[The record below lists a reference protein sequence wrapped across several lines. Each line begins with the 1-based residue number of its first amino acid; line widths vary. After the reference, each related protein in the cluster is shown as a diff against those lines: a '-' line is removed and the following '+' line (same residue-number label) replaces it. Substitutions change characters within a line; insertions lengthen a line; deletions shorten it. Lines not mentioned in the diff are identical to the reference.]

1 MNQYLRYVKNLPSV
15 KEVLEKIES
24 NNIVE
29 VSEANRDLSSLLSL
43 CLKEDITNDI
53 VIVSPNI
60 YQAQKI
66 YDELSNI
73 VDDVYFYP
81 KDDFVATELLTESF
95 EFELQRVNTLKAI
108 FFNKRKKIIVTSVM
122 GLLNKVPKKEA
133 YKNHIITIKENDT
146 IKPRDLINNLINS
159 GYKRVYTIEKQ
170 GEVSLRGSVLDVF
183 PINENKPFRIDFF
196 GDDVDSIKELDPET
210 QRSKGLNKEITIM
223 PVQEII
229 FSDEEKSIIKFYI
242 NDKLENSKLDK
253 NTESKFRS
261 DLEAIDEL
269 NNHSLLQK
277 YESLF
282 IKENYSFIDYIDN
295 KAVCFF
301 DIKQTEAQ
309 EAVVYNEIYSYLS
322 NFNDYLKPHDFLNEL
337 SLYKESLEYQI
348 YFNEEK
354 SFYTNNIIT
363 LNNRDIT
370 NYESNYD
377 LLLVDLK
384 TSFKGKT
391 ILFSLSERTYSI
403 LEDILK
409 NHDIPYVSLEGN
421 IKKGKIN
428 LYKGSFPSF
437 EIVEDKFVSIN
448 EEKVFKNRKSYKTK
462 YNLSVETKRLKSV
475 SELKAGDY
483 VVHYDYG
490 IGQFLEI
497 TTMTLS
503 NKTTDYI
510 HIKYSEDEALYVP
523 IENISLLSKYN
534 GQEGYVPKLSK
545 LNSKEWQKTKADA
558 RRKASDLAERL
569 LSLYSNR
576 EEAEGFK
583 YLDDDEIQED
593 FEREF
598 DYDLTVDQER
608 AIKEVKEDMVNG
620 KLMDRLICGD
630 VGFGKTEVAM
640 RAAFKAV
647 LSGKQVAVLAPTTIL
662 ARQHFNTFKERMDKY
677 GVEIALLSRFVS
689 NKNIKT
695 NIENTKEGR
704 VDILIGTHRI
714 LSKDV
719 NFKNLGLLIIDEEQK
734 FGVEAKEKIKELK
747 NNVDVLTLTATPIP
761 RTLQMAITG
770 IKNISLIET
779 APKNRYPVQ
788 TYVLERNDYIVKDAI
803 ERELSKGGQVF
814 YLYNRVEDIELIYS
828 YVKTLVPEA
837 NIAII
842 HGKMT
847 REQIENTI
855 DTFISKEIDVLVST
869 SIIESGIDIPNVN
882 TLIVHDSDRY
892 GLSQLYQLKGR
903 VGRSDKISYAYLM
916 YNGRKNLT
924 EDAQK
929 RLQAIKDFTEL
940 GSGFKIAV
948 RDLTTRG
955 AGEILGK
962 EQSGF
967 MNKVGVELYLK
978 LLDEEIKKKKGE
990 EIENTHD
997 DFKIFISRHVEK
1009 DYISDDESLIEAHTK
1024 ISKLRST
1031 DELLQLKDEFR
1042 DRYGEVSDLL
1052 LEYMYAKLLENLLNK
1067 CKFERRDVAD
1077 KMCLFVIGP
1086 EETKTIDSESLF
1098 KYAQDI
1104 SRNFNFYYKFRK
1116 LYIEYKNNSSLL
1128 SMYKDLSEYLEK
1140 CLNDALI

>member
-1 MNQYLRYVKNLPSV
+1 MNQYLKYVKSLPSLDEAL
-15 KEVLEKIES
+15 KQIES
-24 NNIVE
+24 KNIIE

-43 CLKEDITNDI
+43 CLKEDLNDDF
-53 VIVSPNI
+53 VVVSSNL

-66 YDELSNI
+66 YDELSQ
-73 VDDVYFYP
+73 VSEDVYFYP
-81 KDDFVATELLTESF
+81 KDDFIATELLTESF

-108 FFNKRKKIIVTSVM
+108 FSNKRNKIIVTSVM
-122 GLLNKVPKKEA
+122 GLLNKVPRKDS
-133 YKNHIITIKENDT
+133 YKSHIIYLKEKEE
-146 IKPRDLINNLINS
+146 IKPRDLINKLVYA
-159 GYKRVYTIEKQ
+159 GYKRTYTVEKQ
-170 GEVSLRGSVLDVF
+170 GEVSLRGSILDIF
-183 PINENKPFRIDFF
+183 PINENKAFRIDFF
-196 GDDVDSIKELDPET
+196 GDEIDSIKELDPET
-210 QRSKGLNKEITIM
+210 QRSNGLNKELTIM
-223 PVQEII
+223 PLQEII
-229 FSDEEKSIIKFYI
+229 FSEEEKDIIKFYI
-242 NDKLENSKLDK
+242 NDKLENEKLDN
-253 NTESKFRS
+253 NTASKFRS
-261 DLEAIDEL
+261 DLEALSEL

-277 YESLF
+277 YISLF
-282 IKENYSFIDYIDN
+282 IKDDYSFIDYID
-295 KAVCFF
+295 KKIVCFI
-301 DIKQTEAQ
+301 DYKQIESQ
-309 EAVVYNEIYSYLS
+309 ETMAYNEIYSYLS
-322 NFNDYLKPHDFLNEL
+322 NFDGYLKPHDFLNSL
-337 SLYKESLEYQI
+337 SSYKTTLKKQI
-348 YFNEEK
+348 YFNPDKTFISNDIVSLENK
-354 SFYTNNIIT
+354 
-363 LNNRDIT
+363 DIT
-370 NYESNYD
+370 NYEGNYD

-384 TSFKGKT
+384 TAFKEKT
-391 ILFSLSERTYSI
+391 VLISLSEKTSPI

-409 NHDIPYVSLEGN
+409 NHNIPYVFFAGN
-421 IKKGKIN
+421 IKKNKIN
-428 LYKGSFPSF
+428 LMIGSFPSF
-437 EIVEDKFVSIN
+437 ELSKDNFVSIN
-448 EEKVFKNRKSYKTK
+448 EEKIFKNKKTYKTK
-462 YNLSVETKRLKSV
+462 YNLSVETKRLKSI

-497 TTMTLS
+497 TTMTLG

-510 HIKYSEDEALYVP
+510 HIKYSEDESVYIP

-545 LNSKEWQKTKADA
+545 LNSKEWQKTKAAA
-558 RRKASDLAERL
+558 RAKASDLAERL
-569 LSLYSNR
+569 LNVYSNR
-576 EEAEGFK
+576 EGLEGFK
-583 YLDDDEIQED
+583 YLEDDEIQYE
-593 FEREF
+593 FEKDF
-598 DYDLTVDQER
+598 DYDLTIDQER
-608 AIKEVKEDMVNG
+608 AIKEVKEDMING

-647 LSGKQVAVLAPTTIL
+647 LSGKQVALLAPTTIL
-662 ARQHFNTFKERMDKY
+662 ARQHYMTFKERMDKF
-677 GVEIALLSRFVS
+677 GVELGLLSRFVS
-689 NKNIKT
+689 NKVIKSNIQK
-695 NIENTKEGR
+695 TKEGNI
-704 VDILIGTHRI
+704 DILIGTHRI
-714 LSKDV
+714 LSSDV
-719 NFKNLGLLIIDEEQK
+719 EFKNLGLLIIDEEQK

-747 NNVDVLTLTATPIP
+747 NNIDVLTLTATPIP

-779 APKNRYPVQ
+779 APKNRYPIQ

-814 YLYNRVEDIELIYS
+814 YLYNRVEDIETIYA
-828 YVKTLVPEA
+828 YVKSLVPEA
-837 NIAII
+837 TIAII
-842 HGKMT
+842 NGKMNKDS
-847 REQIENTI
+847 IESTI
-855 DTFISKEIDVLVST
+855 DSFVNKEIDILIAT

-892 GLSQLYQLKGR
+892 GLSQLYQIKGR

-990 EIENTHD
+990 EVEETKD

-1024 ISKLRST
+1024 ISKIKST
-1031 DELLQLKDEFR
+1031 KELLELKDEFR
-1042 DRYGEVSDLL
+1042 DRYGEVKDAL
-1052 LEYMYAKLLENLLNK
+1052 LEYMYAKLLENTLKK
-1067 CKFERRDVAD
+1067 CNFERRDVTD
-1077 KMCLFVIGP
+1077 KVSLFVLSP
-1086 EETKTIDSESLF
+1086 EDTKKADTESLF
-1098 KYAQDI
+1098 KYALDI

-1116 LYIEYKNNSSLL
+1116 LYIEYRNNSSLL
-1128 SMYKDLSEYLEK
+1128 NMYKDLSEYLEN
-1140 CLNDALI
+1140 CVNDAIL

>member
-1 MNQYLRYVKNLPSV
+1 MNQCLRYVKNLPSV

-53 VIVSPNI
+53 VIVSPNM

-229 FSDEEKSIIKFYI
+229 FSDEEKDIIKFYI

-253 NTESKFRS
+253 NSESKFRS

-277 YESLF
+277 YVSLF

-295 KAVCFF
+295 KTVCFF
-301 DIKQTEAQ
+301 DIKQIEAQ

-322 NFNDYLKPHDFLNEL
+322 NFNDYLKPHDFLNTL
-337 SLYKESLEYQI
+337 SDYKESLEYQI
-348 YFNEEK
+348 YFNQEK
-354 SFYTNNIIT
+354 TFYTDNIIS
-363 LNNRDIT
+363 LNNKDIT

-384 TSFKGKT
+384 TALKGKT
-391 ILFSLSERTYSI
+391 VLFSLSDRTYSI

-437 EIVEDKFVSIN
+437 EIVDDKFVSIN

-558 RRKASDLAERL
+558 RKKASDLAERL

-662 ARQHFNTFKERMDKY
+662 ARQHYNTFKERMDKY

-695 NIENTKEGR
+695 NIENTKDGR

-828 YVKTLVPEA
+828 YVKSLVPEA
-837 NIAII
+837 SIAII

-1031 DELLQLKDEFR
+1031 DELLQLKEEFR

-1052 LEYMYAKLLENLLNK
+1052 QEYMYAKLLENQLNK
-1067 CKFERRDVAD
+1067 CKFERRDVSD
-1077 KMCLFVIGP
+1077 KVCLFVIGP
-1086 EETKTIDSESLF
+1086 EETKTVDSESLF

>member
-1 MNQYLRYVKNLPSV
+1 MNQYLKYVKNLPSV
-15 KEVLEKIES
+15 KEVLDKIES
-24 NNIVE
+24 KCIVE
-29 VSEANRDLSSLLSL
+29 VSEANRDMSSLLSL
-43 CLKEDITNDI
+43 CLKEDLTNDI

-66 YDELSNI
+66 YDELSMI
-73 VDDVYFYP
+73 TEEVYFYP
-81 KDDFVATELLTESF
+81 KDDFIATELLTESF

-108 FFNKRKKIIVTSVM
+108 FYNQRKKIIVTSVM
-122 GLLNKVPKKEA
+122 GLLNKVSRKET
-133 YKNHIITIKENDT
+133 YQNNIIKIKENDT
-146 IKPRDLINNLINS
+146 IKPRDLINSLVNS

-196 GDDVDSIKELDPET
+196 GDDIDSIKELDPET
-210 QRSKGLNKEITIM
+210 QRSRGQNKEIIIM
-223 PVQEII
+223 PVEEII
-229 FSDEEKSIIKFYI
+229 FSKEEKDIIRFYI
-242 NDKLENSKLDK
+242 NDKLENSSLNQSTK
-253 NTESKFRS
+253 SKYIS
-261 DLEAIDEL
+261 DLEALDES

-277 YESLF
+277 YISMF
-282 IKENYSFIDYIDN
+282 IKEDYSFIDYLDN
-295 KAVCFF
+295 KIVCFF
-301 DIKQTEAQ
+301 DIKQVEAQ
-309 EAVVYNEIYSYLS
+309 EAIVYNEIYNYLS
-322 NFNDYLKPHDFLNEL
+322 GFNNYLKPHDFLNSL
-337 SLYKESLEYQI
+337 SSYKESLREQI

-354 SFYTNNIIT
+354 SFNAEDIIS
-363 LNNRDIT
+363 LNTRDIT

-384 TSFKGKT
+384 TIFKGKT
-391 ILFSLSERTYSI
+391 VLFSLSDKTYQI
-403 LEDILK
+403 LEDILI
-409 NHDIPYVSLEGN
+409 NHDIPYVSLDGN

-437 EIVEDKFVSIN
+437 ELIDDKFVSIN
-448 EEKVFKNRKSYKTK
+448 EEKIFKSKKSYKTK

-497 TTMTLS
+497 TTMTLG
-503 NKTTDYI
+503 NKTKDYI
-510 HIKYSEDEALYVP
+510 HIKYSQDEFLYVP
-523 IENISLLSKYN
+523 VENISLLSKYN

-558 RRKASDLAERL
+558 RKKASDLAERL
-569 LSLYSNR
+569 LSLYSVR
-576 EEAEGFK
+576 EDTKGFK
-583 YLDDDEIQED
+583 YLEDDDIQEE
-593 FEREF
+593 FEKEF
-598 DYDLTVDQER
+598 DYDLTIDQEK
-608 AIKEVKEDMVNG
+608 AIKEVKEDMITG

-662 ARQHFNTFKERMDKY
+662 ARQHYNTFKERMDKY
-677 GVEIALLSRFVS
+677 GVMIGLLSRFVS
-689 NKNIKT
+689 NKQIKT
-695 NIENTKEGR
+695 NIENAKEGKI
-704 VDILIGTHRI
+704 DILIGTHRI

-719 NFKNLGLLIIDEEQK
+719 SFKNLGLLIIDEEQK

-747 NNVDVLTLTATPIP
+747 NNIDVLTLTATPIP

-814 YLYNRVEDIELIYS
+814 YLYNRVEDIETIYA
-828 YVKTLVPEA
+828 YVKSLVPDA
-837 NIAII
+837 NISII

-855 DTFISKEIDVLVST
+855 DSFISKEIDVLVST

-882 TLIVHDSDRY
+882 TLIIHDSDRY
-892 GLSQLYQLKGR
+892 GLSQLYQIKGR
-903 VGRSDKISYAYLM
+903 VGRSDKIGYAYLM

-990 EIENTHD
+990 KIEDPKD
-997 DFKIFISRHVEK
+997 DFKLFISRHVEK

-1024 ISKLRST
+1024 ISKIHST
-1031 DELLQLKDEFR
+1031 KDLNALKEEFR
-1042 DRYGEVSDLL
+1042 DRYGEVRESL

-1067 CKFERRDVAD
+1067 CKFERREVTD
-1077 KMCLFVIGP
+1077 KVCLFVLSP
-1086 EETKTIDSESLF
+1086 EDTSKVDSESLF

-1116 LYIEYKNNSSLL
+1116 LFIEYKNTSSLL
-1128 SMYKDLSEYLEK
+1128 DMYKDLSKYIEK
-1140 CLNDALI
+1140 CLKEALL

>member
-1 MNQYLRYVKNLPSV
+1 ML
-15 KEVLEKIES
+15 
-24 NNIVE
+24 
-29 VSEANRDLSSLLSL
+29 
-43 CLKEDITNDI
+43 
-53 VIVSPNI
+53 
-60 YQAQKI
+60 
-66 YDELSNI
+66 
-73 VDDVYFYP
+73 
-81 KDDFVATELLTESF
+81 
-95 EFELQRVNTLKAI
+95 
-108 FFNKRKKIIVTSVM
+108 
-122 GLLNKVPKKEA
+122 
-133 YKNHIITIKENDT
+133 
-146 IKPRDLINNLINS
+146 
-159 GYKRVYTIEKQ
+159 
-170 GEVSLRGSVLDVF
+170 
-183 PINENKPFRIDFF
+183 
-196 GDDVDSIKELDPET
+196 
-210 QRSKGLNKEITIM
+210 
-223 PVQEII
+223 
-229 FSDEEKSIIKFYI
+229 
-242 NDKLENSKLDK
+242 
-253 NTESKFRS
+253 
-261 DLEAIDEL
+261 
-269 NNHSLLQK
+269 
-277 YESLF
+277 
-282 IKENYSFIDYIDN
+282 
-295 KAVCFF
+295 
-301 DIKQTEAQ
+301 
-309 EAVVYNEIYSYLS
+309 
-322 NFNDYLKPHDFLNEL
+322 
-337 SLYKESLEYQI
+337 
-348 YFNEEK
+348 
-354 SFYTNNIIT
+354 
-363 LNNRDIT
+363 
-370 NYESNYD
+370 
-377 LLLVDLK
+377 
-384 TSFKGKT
+384 
-391 ILFSLSERTYSI
+391 
-403 LEDILK
+403 
-409 NHDIPYVSLEGN
+409 
-421 IKKGKIN
+421 
-428 LYKGSFPSF
+428 
-437 EIVEDKFVSIN
+437 
-448 EEKVFKNRKSYKTK
+448 
-462 YNLSVETKRLKSV
+462 
-475 SELKAGDY
+475 
-483 VVHYDYG
+483 
-490 IGQFLEI
+490 
-497 TTMTLS
+497 
-503 NKTTDYI
+503 
-510 HIKYSEDEALYVP
+510 
-523 IENISLLSKYN
+523 
-534 GQEGYVPKLSK
+534 
-545 LNSKEWQKTKADA
+545 
-558 RRKASDLAERL
+558 
-569 LSLYSNR
+569 
-576 EEAEGFK
+576 
-583 YLDDDEIQED
+583 
-593 FEREF
+593 
-598 DYDLTVDQER
+598 
-608 AIKEVKEDMVNG
+608 KEVKEDMVNG

-662 ARQHFNTFKERMDKY
+662 ARQHYNTFKERMDKY

-828 YVKTLVPEA
+828 YVKSLVPEA
-837 NIAII
+837 SIAII

-1031 DELLQLKDEFR
+1031 DELLQLKEEFR

-1052 LEYMYAKLLENLLNK
+1052 QEYMYAKLLENLLNK
-1067 CKFERRDVAD
+1067 CKFERRDVSD
-1077 KMCLFVIGP
+1077 KVCLFVIGP
-1086 EETKTIDSESLF
+1086 EETKTVDSESLF

-1128 SMYKDLSEYLEK
+1128 LMYKDLSEYLEK